1 MSQTTTRP
9 EAAPV
14 SDSDRAQRIT
24 DGYNEG
30 TEAGRRRA
38 SAEATAAQQSNPN
51 FWREQGQ
58 AINDAVDF
66 RRLGFNND
74 IQIVGVNS
82 RGQIVTT
89 NENGTEQQ
97 VRDRNLRQIGGSQ
110 RIAEGG
116 GDYWGNNGRRFTTND
131 QGQTVYKFRQGDNLE
146 HIARD
151 VLTHKNGKAP
161 TNSEIAQ
168 AARDLAKENNISN
181 VRAIRNDTTIKI
193 PEAMVNQAPSTVAN
207 PGRPGT
213 PGNPGDR
220 RINVAPSPPPVDPD
234 RITDRE
240 RANGRSAADSR
251 TAPTGG
257 VWNNMAPP
265 GAAEGV
271 TGWSSMRGGLFQDAR
286 ENEQTRRLPNGNEV
300 TTWERQLSGW
310 NASEDSK
317 VTVREEADRAGMLVR
332 KDATMT
338 KPVSFTVE
346 TKTGSIKLENVT
358 GYSIVRDGHGQ
369 YATVYRMNNG
379 SEYRI
384 ESSRDGRVTANY
396 WARHAPAVQ
405 PRR

>member
-9 EAAPV
+9 EAAPASSETRANEIV
-14 SDSDRAQRIT
+14 TQLNKGNAAGYENAAREATRAQ
-24 DGYNEG
+24 
-30 TEAGRRRA
+30 TE
-38 SAEATAAQQSNPN
+38 NPN
-51 FWREQGQ
+51 FWREHGQ

-74 IQIVGVNS
+74 IQILGVNS
-82 RGQIVTT
+82 RGQVVTT

-97 VRDRNLRQIGGSQ
+97 LRDRRLRAVGSAQ
-110 RIAEGG
+110 RIDENSGEV
-116 GDYWGNNGRRFTTND
+116 WGNNGRRFSTND
-131 QGQTVYKFRQGDNLE
+131 QGQYVYKFRNGDNLE

-161 TNSEIAQ
+161 SNSEIAQ

-181 VRAIRNDTTIKI
+181 VRGIRNDTTIKI
-193 PEAMVNQAPSTVAN
+193 PEAMVNQAPSTTTN
-207 PGRPGT
+207 PGR

-220 RINVAPSPPPVDPD
+220 RINVAPSPPPVAPD

-240 RANGRSAADSR
+240 RANGRTANDSR

-271 TGWSSMRGGLFQDAR
+271 TGWSSMRGGLSQDAR
-286 ENEQTRRLPNGNEV
+286 ENEETRRLPNGNEV

-310 NASEDSK
+310 NASENSK

-338 KPVSFTVE
+338 KPVTFTVE
-346 TKTGSIKLENVT
+346 TKTGSVKLENVT

-384 ESSRDGRVTANY
+384 ESSKDGRVTANF